1 MLAFLHRIEV
11 YSSSLYPLSF
21 SLHHLFCLAY
31 MCTELFSHEK
41 STQYAS
47 SFFSLSL
54 SSRVR
59 RSTEVEDERTRQTRR
74 ERERYTGEQTLQRLS
89 FPDIS
94 THTHTHAVGILKIY
108 YTSSL
113 ELIIHLTAVI
123 IASFSCTLSR
133 LFSYT
138 SNEAT
143 VTSNDDD
150 LLQMHSFHL
159 SPSL

>member
-1 MLAFLHRIEV
+1 
-11 YSSSLYPLSF
+11 
-21 SLHHLFCLAY
+21 

-47 SFFSLSL
+47 SFFSL

-150 LLQMHSFHL
+150 LLQMHSIYLSL
-159 SPSL
+159 SPFDHLIQCINILHLKLHSLR